1 MPSLTDVTVIVPTRN
16 EAANIAR
23 FLGSLP
29 QAIALI
35 VVDKSSDATRELVR
49 RIGWRLA
56 RAGFRCRFDARLA
69 VCATDHRRL
78 RRGLLVKINYTLL
91 RCGLLYFELLP
102 RAGGG
107 MTGATGRRLAPSARR
122 FTGAFAA

>member
-23 FLGSLP
+23 CLCSLP
-29 QAIALI
+29 EVIPLI

-49 RIGWRLA
+49 RIRWRLA

-69 VCATDHRRL
+69 VWATDHRRL
-78 RRGLLVKINYTLL
+78 RRGLLVKTMHTLL

-102 RAGGG
+102 RRW
-107 MTGATGRRLAPSARR
+107 RRHDWGYWSETRS
-122 FTGAFAA
+122 